1 MTGILIDPRVNDVV
15 PEKLISGFSIG
26 TTSPKLLFVLW
37 RVLRKTTSIVL
48 PVSMRIL
55 KNSSL

>member
-26 TTSPKLLFVLW
+26 MTSPKLTFVLW
-37 RVLRKTTSIVL
+37 RVPWKMTSTL
-48 PVSMRIL
+48 LHVSTRIL
-55 KNSSL
+55 KTSSL